1 MNTHPPLQRSLA
13 GALLVLLLTACANQG
28 VKVPP
33 EALQFS
39 QEAPP
44 AAVACPVGPPADA
57 KCWRGKD
64 SAGAPYL
71 LVLPAKWT
79 GTLFVHAHGGPF
91 LGEPTDQRADED
103 IARWSIIV
111 REGHA
116 YAASVFRQGGFA
128 VTTAAHDTERV
139 RRIFN
144 DHVAKPQRTV
154 LHGQSWGGMVAARAG
169 EMYPQSWQGILLTSG
184 VVAGPATYDFRI
196 DLRAI
201 YQHLCNNHP
210 RPGETAYPLHMG
222 LNAGAILKAAE
233 LTARVNECLAL
244 NKPAAQR
251 TPQQVAKIK
260 LISDVVRIPESAIQS
275 HLNWGTFS
283 LADVARRHGG
293 APMGNAD
300 VRYSGSGQDAQLNAE
315 LDQKGLRFAADAQAR
330 DKFVAD
336 VDHQGRFQMPVISAH
351 GIHDA
356 TVFVE
361 GQDTLRQR
369 MHNAGRGDRL
379 VQAFVDSNQHSYW
392 GDALYPP
399 LFNALL
405 AWMEK
410 GEKPTPL
417 GIAERCTARQQA
429 SNGSVAECKFVP
441 DHVVKPMA
449 SRIPL
454 R

>member
-1 MNTHPPLQRSLA
+1 MNLYPSLQRSLA
-13 GALLVLLLTACANQG
+13 GPLLALLLTACANQG
-28 VKVPP
+28 VHVPP
-33 EALQFS
+33 EALKFA
-39 QEAPP
+39 QEAAPS
-44 AAVACPVGPPADA
+44 AVTCPVGPPAGA

-71 LVLPAKWT
+71 LVLPDKWT

-91 LGEPTDQRADED
+91 LGDPTDQRADED

-196 DLRAI
+196 DIRAI

-210 RPGETAYPLHMG
+210 RPSEAPYSLHMG
-222 LNAGAILKAAE
+222 LTADATLKAVD
-233 LTARVNECLAL
+233 LTARVNDCLAL
-244 NKPAAQR
+244 NKPATQR
-251 TPQQVAKIK
+251 TTEQVAKAK
-260 LISDVVRIPESAIQS
+260 LITDVIRIPESSIQS
-275 HLNWGTFS
+275 HLNWGTFTLS
-283 LADVARRHGG
+283 DVTRRHGG
-293 APMGNAD
+293 APIGNVG
-300 VRYSGSGQDAQLNAE
+300 VRYNGSGQDAQLNAE
-315 LDQKGLRFAADAQAR
+315 LDRKGLRFAADPKAR
-330 DKFVAD
+330 DSFVAD
-336 VDHQGRFQMPVISAH
+336 VDHQGRFQVPVISAH
-351 GIHDA
+351 GINDA

-369 MHNAGRGDRL
+369 MQSAGRGNWL
-379 VQAFVDSNQHSYW
+379 MQAFVDSNQHSYW

-399 LFNALL
+399 LFSALL
-405 AWMEK
+405 TWMEK
-410 GEKPTPL
+410 GEKPTPQ
-417 GIAERCTARQQA
+417 GIAQHCVARQQA
-429 SNGSVAECKFVP
+429 IKGSAAECKFLP
-441 DHVVKPMA
+441 EHTVKSMA